1 MRIRIRLTDSSRQA
15 VVARL
20 HSAYQGNQLRLVKRI
35 HALLAIVEGESVT
48 EVAALLHLAACRRE
62 RGLRQE
68 SSLRWPAKP
77 SVRRFSRSA
86 GRPGRC

>member
-35 HALLAIVEGESVT
+35 HALIAIVEGESVT
-48 EVAALLHLAACRRE
+48 EVAELLHLGEQTVRDYVCAFIRH
-62 RGLRQE
+62 GVD
-68 SSLRWPAKP
+68 SLSYQRP
-77 SVRRFSRSA
+77 S
-86 GRPGRC
+86 GRPPCHGQE